1 MYEAAR
7 EIARD
12 CLALRA
18 RRLERTLTRLY
29 DRELRGVGVTGSQ
42 LGMLV
47 AIALM
52 DRPTGAALGDKLDLE
67 KSTVSRNLGR
77 LAAAGLVDDRAGLRV
92 TARGAAAIRAGHAA
106 WRRAQAQAQTRLG
119 APQLALL
126 RSLTMEGMP

>member
-1 MYEAAR
+1 MHEAAR

-18 RRLERTLTRLY
+18 RHLERTLTRLY

-52 DRPTGAALGDKLDLE
+52 DQPTGAALAQRVDLE
-67 KSTVSRNLGR
+67 KSTVSRNLAR
-77 LAAAGLVDDRAGLRV
+77 LAAAGLVDDRAELRL

-106 WRRAQAQAQTRLG
+106 WRRAQAHAQARLG
-119 APQLALL
+119 APELALL
-126 RSLTMEGMP
+126 RSLTVEGTT

>member
-1 MYEAAR
+1 MHEAAR

-29 DRELRGVGVTGSQ
+29 DRELRGVGITGSQ

-47 AIALM
+47 AIALLPN
-52 DRPTGAALGDKLDLE
+52 PTGAALGERLDLE
-67 KSTVSRNLGR
+67 KSTVSRNLAR
-77 LAAAGLVDDRAGLRV
+77 LAAAGLVDDRDGLRL
-92 TARGAAAIRAGHAA
+92 TSRGAAAIRAGHTA
-106 WRRAQAQAQTRLG
+106 WRRAQAQAQARLD

-126 RSLTMEGMP
+126 RSVTVEGTS